1 MLKCCKIFI
10 NVMHKYL
17 HGHIFGKPTVL
28 LEKAAA
34 CIASTVKA
42 SCIGLRSASSISKLK
57 HMGFIIFFN
66 PYLHSHISIYPAF
79 LKWLV
84 L

>member
-1 MLKCCKIFI
+1 
-10 NVMHKYL
+10 MHKYL